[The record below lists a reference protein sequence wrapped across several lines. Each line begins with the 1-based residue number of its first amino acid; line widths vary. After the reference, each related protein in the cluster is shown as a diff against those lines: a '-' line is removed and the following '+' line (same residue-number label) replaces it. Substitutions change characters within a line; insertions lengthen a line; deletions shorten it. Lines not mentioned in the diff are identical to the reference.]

1 MYKRLKLGFKAK
13 LMLTVLTTAAGSLLV
28 THYLSYLQL
37 SEQVERR
44 IVADIHTAL
53 DKKVDELESNIE
65 RTIDTVVALAK
76 EYESGYVEGI
86 RNEKLV
92 YLAYQLGGI
101 EKIMVGFDDGRS
113 FTSRPSEES
122 FPNGIGIKSKYD
134 PTARPW
140 YKEAKKK
147 RGLGF
152 SDVFFTKSDRSP
164 MIGVTYTL
172 DNGVI
177 LGDIRFS
184 GITQQLTDLER
195 VNGARALVVDQ
206 KGLIIAST
214 IDGVAAQTSIAD
226 SEIAPYLEGLKSTS
240 QNGAFVPAVLGDS
253 HALMFSTSIDVGQHS
268 QWQLIAVMD
277 KVIALSELSS
287 ASRHSFLTML
297 AALLVTMFIVLVL
310 LHHIYRP
317 ITDLKVLVKDLSRGE
332 GDLTQRLDVR
342 AHGDL
347 AEIAD
352 GFNTF
357 ICNIQSMLQELRSA
371 TRSLSKSTS
380 EIEQSCQLS
389 HSVLHTHSGETT
401 QIVTA
406 VDELA
411 QTSKVVEQH
420 SESAATTA
428 SQATKLSDDSK
439 AINSETRTH
448 IEELEKLIGST
459 FQDINEMANEAQSI
473 QSIVTVIGGI
483 AEQTNLLALNASIEA
498 ARAGEHGR
506 GFAVVADEV
515 RALANRTQTSTS
527 EIDFALT
534 KLSHKSSSLVLSI
547 EQTKEQCLATRLEIE
562 HAVDMLHK
570 LDNEI
575 DIINQF
581 NSQISHSSSEQNTV
595 IQSVNVN
602 IHKINDLVNELN
614 TISENQVSEASNIQ
628 SLNGEVDT
636 LITRFKI

>member
-1 MYKRLKLGFKAK
+1 
-13 LMLTVLTTAAGSLLV
+13 
-28 THYLSYLQL
+28 
-37 SEQVERR
+37 
-44 IVADIHTAL
+44 
-53 DKKVDELESNIE
+53 
-65 RTIDTVVALAK
+65 
-76 EYESGYVEGI
+76 
-86 RNEKLV
+86 
-92 YLAYQLGGI
+92 
-101 EKIMVGFDDGRS
+101 
-113 FTSRPSEES
+113 
-122 FPNGIGIKSKYD
+122 
-134 PTARPW
+134 
-140 YKEAKKK
+140 
-147 RGLGF
+147 
-152 SDVFFTKSDRSP
+152 
-164 MIGVTYTL
+164 
-172 DNGVI
+172 
-177 LGDIRFS
+177 
-184 GITQQLTDLER
+184 
-195 VNGARALVVDQ
+195 
-206 KGLIIAST
+206 
-214 IDGVAAQTSIAD
+214 
-226 SEIAPYLEGLKSTS
+226 
-240 QNGAFVPAVLGDS
+240 
-253 HALMFSTSIDVGQHS
+253 MFATSIDVGQHS

-277 KVIALSELSS
+277 KAIALSELSS

-357 ICNIQSMLQELRSA
+357 ICNIQSMLQELRSS

-428 SQATKLSDDSK
+428 NQATKLSDESK

-614 TISENQVSEASNIQ
+614 TISEKQVSEASNIQ